1 VTANG
6 GVDPNSAAA
15 NVGAAVLLADINDM
29 RSTVAGLNLGK
40 TVQVGNS
47 EAGSYFNTLVLQQVD
62 YGVRAPPAWVRMC
75 AMS

>member
-29 RSTVAGLNLGK
+29 RSTVAGLSLGK
-40 TVQVGNS
+40 TLQVGNS

-62 YGVRAPPAWVRMC
+62 YGVRAPPACVPIC
-75 AMS
+75 VMS